1 MLVVGLLCGGVVS
14 GVAIADPSDVNESG
28 KRNEN
33 VNSGA
38 SADNSGALDKNTGAP
53 AGQRISDGNRAGTD
67 DGPRSTVGVGRGQ
80 RVFGPRGIRVASDDG
95 PRSTVGARRGA
106 RVFGQRIIRRT
117 SDARPRRA
125 AGSRSERAE
134 ESRRDRGGISR
145 GTTRRLTIHIP
156 VPHVPRFDG
165 YGIFEPAGIRRQ
177 HRCDRGTDRLRT
189 GGDSAAGAPSG
200 ESELHG
206 GRRRTRPGRPRRWWF
221 RQGVR
226 HRPGAVGAPTQVGSQ
241 AAEGIAPPIRR
252 APLPPAAEPPP
263 GIAAARG
270 TPSPRQ
276 GYHSYLRTRRP
287 PTWPSWHCRASRD

>member
-1 MLVVGLLCGGVVS
+1 MTVRAPIRIASTGVLVVGLLCGGVVS

-38 SADNSGALDKNTGAP
+38 SADNSGALDENTGAP
-53 AGQRISDGNRAGTD
+53 AGQRISDGNRAGSD

-134 ESRRDRGGISR
+134 ESRRDRGGIGR

-165 YGIFEPAGIRRQ
+165 DGIFEYPRESVVNTVVIEVP
-177 HRCDRGTDRLRT
+177 TV
-189 GGDSAAGAPSG
+189 
-200 ESELHG
+200 SELAAILQPEPDQVNPSFTEEEEEPVLDALG
-206 GRRRTRPGRPRRWWF
+206 GGGSDRAFATGQEPR
-221 RQGVR
+221 VL
-226 HRPGAVGAPTQVGSQ
+226 
-241 AAEGIAPPIRR
+241 E
-252 APLPPAAEPPP
+252 APLAIPPPAAAPCVLVVAYSTVE
-263 GIAAARG
+263 
-270 TPSPRQ
+270 
-276 GYHSYLRTRRP
+276 
-287 PTWPSWHCRASRD
+287 